1 MSKNDDSEGDLEQ
14 LLLPFPNI
22 VRTHTEQQWLT
33 DKQIERLRQKQQL
46 ITFWLEEIE
55 DHIWSEDFQYDFF
68 ESLQKQFHQ
77 TQWLSDKQI
86 ECLGR
91 LYERVTTDDVCL

>member
-22 VRTHTEQQWLT
+22 IRTHTEQ
-33 DKQIERLRQKQQL
+33 QQL

-68 ESLQKQFHQ
+68 ESLQKQFYQ
-77 TQWLSDKQI
+77 IQWLSDKQI